1 MPDQQRIENDP
12 DHSDSII
19 LEPMNLCDVS
29 RHRNISR
36 ESSDGA
42 ESPTGLPPANPHLF
56 FSAAM
61 GPKKEKD
68 PAEQRRLKTVRT
80 WRRAIMKARCKGDPW
95 EKFHLDAYSTE
106 KARRYRYNALR
117 KTWVIDDC
125 LVKMEPEP
133 FNHGAMRECFRMKKL
148 SNFTHNDDWK
158 KDSNNYVAKRYM
170 EHVDRD
176 VYFTDVQLQMDAKLW
191 GEEFNRHNPPK
202 KVDIFQMAILEFPGR
217 KDSPLFHC
225 EHFIEGEYVKYNSN
239 SGYVKEDKDHL
250 RLTPHAFSHFTF
262 ERSGHEL
269 IIVDVQ
275 GVGDLYTDPQIH
287 TASGEEYGEGNL
299 GAKGMALFFHTHVCN
314 RICKSLGL
322 SRFDLAPSEYNEKTM
337 KVLKDSQE
345 RCKTM
350 LRGSE
355 EMCVL
360 PSRTEKYR
368 LLHHRMPRTMSEPF
382 TRPRTI
388 SESSSNFNSL
398 TPPESPTRCISS
410 EDVEEFLHSTHN
422 QVTFTVSCSDSD
434 YDSVSASDTE
444 RSLVRNRRRRLESES
459 GSVIDDDE
467 KMDFHIQ
474 LARKSKPSC
483 IQPPNPDELEVP
495 MKDSVLG
502 LVHLELCRYHELC
515 RFTNP
520 DSPSYDHDAALFH
533 LEYAAR
539 CGIQEARFAYAR
551 ILLGLQHDILPD
563 LEIEH
568 TTENEDKG
576 FSMLLETASSGDVE
590 CMVLVAKAF
599 DTGIL
604 LGSRPVDWCQAEYW
618 YERSADEGGTD
629 SDPPYQLSARLAEML
644 CIGGPGLNKD
654 PSRAGELYTEAAD
667 AAMAA
672 MKGRLANK
680 WYQLAEEAWAQCE
693 EEEEE

>member
-1 MPDQQRIENDP
+1 MPADQQRVED
-12 DHSDSII
+12 DSESTDSII

-29 RHRNISR
+29 RHRNISQ
-36 ESSDGA
+36 ESSDGS
-42 ESPTGLPPANPHLF
+42 ESPTGLPPANPNLF

-68 PAEQRRLKTVRT
+68 NAEQRRLKRVRT

-95 EKFHLDAYSTE
+95 EKFHLDEYPTE

-125 LVKMEPEP
+125 LVKMELEP

-148 SNFTHNDDWK
+148 SNFTQCDDWK

-170 EHVDRD
+170 DEVERD

-202 KVDIFQMAILEFPGR
+202 KVDIFQMAILEFPHRQGC
-217 KDSPLFHC
+217 PLFHC

-269 IIVDVQ
+269 IIVDIQ

-299 GAKGMALFFHTHVCN
+299 GAKGMALFFHTHVCS

-322 SRFDLAPSEYNEKTM
+322 SRFDLAPSEYNDSTM
-337 KVLKDSQE
+337 KDLKDSQE

-350 LRGSE
+350 IRGQE
-355 EMCVL
+355 EVCVM
-360 PSRTEKYR
+360 PSRFDKQR
-368 LLHHRMPRTMSEPF
+368 LLMHRLPRTMSEPLA
-382 TRPRTI
+382 RPRTI
-388 SESSSNFNSL
+388 SESSSNLTSL

-410 EDVEEFLHSTHN
+410 EDVEEFLHSSHN

-444 RSLVRNRRRRLESES
+444 RSLIRNRRRRMESES

-467 KMDFHIQ
+467 KMDFHLQ
-474 LARKSKPSC
+474 LARRSKPSC
-483 IQPPNPDELEVP
+483 IQPPNPDDLEVST
-495 MKDSVLG
+495 KDSVLG

-515 RFTNP
+515 RFTNLN
-520 DSPSYDHDAALFH
+520 SSSYDQEAALFH

-539 CGIQEARFAYAR
+539 CGIPEARTAYAR

-563 LEIEH
+563 LELEH
-568 TTENEDKG
+568 SVENEDKG
-576 FSMLLETASSGDVE
+576 FSMLLEAASASDME
-590 CMVLVAKAF
+590 SMVLVAKAY

-604 LGSRPVDWCQAEYW
+604 LGSRPIDWCQAEYW
-618 YERSADEGGTD
+618 YERSADEGGSD
-629 SDPPYQLSARLAEML
+629 NDPPYQLSARLAEML
-644 CIGGPGLNKD
+644 CIGGPGLPKD

-680 WYQLAEEAWAQCE
+680 WYQLAEEAWAMCE
-693 EEEEE
+693 EE